1 MPYRSHI
8 ILRSTALLL
17 PVDMYV
23 DYTGTIYGS
32 VLGLEPNSDVE
43 AVYNTVKDEMK
54 KQYNFTVLE
63 PLGFNNTYTLAMSKQ
78 TADKY
83 NIETISDLC
92 KVSNQL
98 IFSPTLTFVERKDC
112 LVGLQET
119 YPLQFKEVI
128 PIDGSPRYTALV
140 NNECDLVDAFSTDG
154 LLKKF
159 DLKVLTDD
167 KNFFLPY
174 NAIPIIN
181 QRIKDEC
188 PEIIELVNQLQNYLN
203 EEVMIDLNYK
213 VDEEKQKTKD
223 VAYNFLLEN
232 NLIK

>member
-1 MPYRSHI
+1 
-8 ILRSTALLL
+8 
-17 PVDMYV
+17 
-23 DYTGTIYGS
+23 
-32 VLGLEPNSDVE
+32 
-43 AVYNTVKDEMK
+43 
-54 KQYNFTVLE
+54 
-63 PLGFNNTYTLAMSKQ
+63 MSKQ

-213 VDEEKQKTKD
+213 VDEEKQKQKM
-223 VAYNFLLEN
+223 LL
-232 NLIK
+232 ITFY

>member
-1 MPYRSHI
+1 
-8 ILRSTALLL
+8 
-17 PVDMYV
+17 
-23 DYTGTIYGS
+23 
-32 VLGLEPNSDVE
+32 
-43 AVYNTVKDEMK
+43 MK

-63 PLGFNNTYTLAMSKQ
+63 PLGFNNTYTLAMDKE
-78 TADKY
+78 TANKY
-83 NIETISDLC
+83 KIETISDLC

-112 LVGLQET
+112 LIGLQEA
-119 YPLQFKEVI
+119 YPLQFKDII
-128 PIDGSPRYTALV
+128 PIDGSPRYTALI

-167 KNFFLPY
+167 RNFFLPY

-181 QRIKDEC
+181 ERIKDEC
-188 PEIIELVNQLQNYLN
+188 PEIIELVNNLQNYLN
-203 EEVMIDLNYK
+203 EEVMVELNYK
-213 VDEEKQKTKD
+213 VDEEKQKSKD

-232 NLIK
+232 NLIKQKK